1 MVPAGACLIRF
12 AAGGAY
18 ISPFSSL
25 TAEAS
30 VCLSLRP
37 RGDDDDGDDDFE
49 PCVVLPAALTGLV
62 AVLLVPL
69 VPLPLILLLLLLL
82 LFILFVVLLESFESP
97 IVRCVAL
104 RCAALRCVARGGVRW
119 RTPEGEGKGGQRKK
133 EKDKEKG
140 SQRQSQRGL
149 LDITQNMGST
159 RGPRQCAELG
169 NFM

>member
-69 VPLPLILLLLLLL
+69 VLLPLILLLLLLLL

-104 RCAALRCVARGGVRW
+104 RCVALRCVARGGVRW
-119 RTPEGEGKGGQRKK
+119 RTPAGRGRPGGERRTKK
-133 EKDKEKG
+133 EKRGKG
-140 SQRQSQRGL
+140 LGL
-149 LDITQNMGST
+149 LDITQNMGAT
-159 RGPRQCAELG
+159 RDPRQCAELG